1 MQLRLL
7 NVAVDGGDMRVLLW
21 GTGKRVAVAVHGITA
36 SGMSWQAVARHMPPD
51 WTLAAP
57 DLRGRGHSRDLP
69 GPFGLDTHARDVM
82 AVLRH
87 FGGRPVLAGHSMG
100 AYVALLA
107 RDAHPELVRRLVLVD
122 GGLPLPVPDGTDLD
136 AVLDATL
143 GPAIARLGKTFP
155 STEAY
160 VDFWRAHPALA
171 AHWSPD
177 VEAYARYDLT
187 GEPGQLRS
195 RAVEDAVRAD
205 GRDVLAEKPFVDALQ
220 RRRLGQPLQR
230 VHERLLGQHVAAVGA
245 DRVLYRPRPQL
256 ARLAGQVV
264 ARVRLDVGGPVRG
277 QRRMRTPEIHVRLG
291 AGEGLPQPRD
301 RRAQGGVEHRV
312 QVGAVRHRQR
322 QPAVDQH
329 QPAHQFRVR
338 VARQQR
344 DIGAHRMPG
353 EDRTP
358 AEMAQHRH
366 HVPGVSVQAE
376 RAGQVA

>member
-69 GPFGLDTHARDVM
+69 GPFGLDTHARDVV

-87 FGGRPVLAGHSMG
+87 FGGSRVRPVLAGHSMG

-143 GPAIARLGKTFP
+143 GPAIARLGQSFP

-160 VDFWRAHPALA
+160 LDFWRAHPALA
-171 AHWSPD
+171 AHWTPD
-177 VEAYARYDLT
+177 VEAYARYDLI
-187 GEPGQLRS
+187 GEPGQLRP

-205 GRDVLAEKPFVDALQ
+205 GRDVLAEKPFADAL
-220 RRRLGQPLQR
+220 
-230 VHERLLGQHVAAVGA
+230 ERLTRPTPLLTAPAGMFGAPPPLIPHDAVQAWQERVPALRPQVVPETNHYTILFDREGAAAVSQA
-245 DRVLYRPRPQL
+245 
-256 ARLAGQVV
+256 
-264 ARVRLDVGGPVRG
+264 
-277 QRRMRTPEIHVRLG
+277 I
-291 AGEGLPQPRD
+291 
-301 RRAQGGVEHRV
+301 RA
-312 QVGAVRHRQR
+312 A
-322 QPAVDQH
+322 AL
-329 QPAHQFRVR
+329 
-338 VARQQR
+338 
-344 DIGAHRMPG
+344 
-353 EDRTP
+353 
-358 AEMAQHRH
+358 
-366 HVPGVSVQAE
+366 
-376 RAGQVA
+376 